1 MLDGVKREKELEVLL
16 KEYERLSNEMGF
28 HFGIQSQLKTIA
40 LLLIGA
46 IATAASFL
54 LPLNLFQKVNPIIPL
69 IALLLISFLFTS
81 LQLAY
86 QLQILE
92 FVFIGLYIDQ
102 TLRPRVCELLKIR
115 DTDQFFSWDRFHT
128 QQIFPKN
135 GFGRFVY
142 AVLILSLYPVMAGP
156 ALVAL
161 ITTIV
166 WIVLVRFPIFSLNIS
181 SCSVL
186 FLLIFDIC
194 YVLMMVVC
202 AVYGVETQKK
212 VGSKTQIT
220 MRETGKQ

>member
-128 QQIFPKN
+128 QQIFPKMDLVDLCMQYS
-135 GFGRFVY
+135 FCHC
-142 AVLILSLYPVMAGP
+142 ILSWQVPL
-156 ALVAL
+156 
-161 ITTIV
+161 
-166 WIVLVRFPIFSLNIS
+166 W
-181 SCSVL
+181 
-186 FLLIFDIC
+186 
-194 YVLMMVVC
+194 
-202 AVYGVETQKK
+202 
-212 VGSKTQIT
+212 
-220 MRETGKQ
+220 